1 MKKIGILDY
10 CVFSN
15 KVHLKNI
22 LENLM
27 CKVEYVND
35 ARKINDYDILICP
48 GLGSFEKSI
57 NLLKKKEFHKAI
69 QDMHPNRKFLGI
81 CLGFQMLFQTGN
93 ENNIKT
99 NGLGI
104 IKGHVRKII
113 GEKPK
118 IGFFETSFKNTNLFK
133 NIKNP
138 AEFYYLHSYGV
149 RSNKDTS
156 EVGLIKYKKIFY
168 KSCIRYKNYI
178 GVQFHPEASG
188 KNGINFFKNII
199 NE

>member
-27 CKVEYVND
+27 CKVEYISD
-35 ARKINDYDILICP
+35 PRRINDYDILICP
-48 GLGSFEKSI
+48 GLGSFAKSI
-57 NLLKKKEFHKAI
+57 NLLKKEFHKAI
-69 QDMHPNRKFLGI
+69 QDMHPNRIFLGI

-118 IGFFETSFKNTNLFK
+118 IGFLKQVLKKLT
-133 NIKNP
+133 
-138 AEFYYLHSYGV
+138 YL
-149 RSNKDTS
+149 
-156 EVGLIKYKKIFY
+156 KI
-168 KSCIRYKNYI
+168 
-178 GVQFHPEASG
+178 
-188 KNGINFFKNII
+188 
-199 NE
+199 